1 MANLPNDIKTHFKDI
16 IETNYKKFYKH
27 ACIQLGCQ
35 DTAKDIVQEALE
47 TLMKDRTSII
57 IAHRLSTIKNADNII
72 VLQNGRIVQQGNY
85 TELLKDTTGFFY
97 SLNKLQIETNI
108 IYND

>member
-1 MANLPNDIKTHFKDI
+1 MYPKVYL
-16 IETNYKKFYKH
+16 KKEEFFHRKH
-27 ACIQLGCQ
+27 PWIFSG
-35 DTAKDIVQEALE
+35 ALE